1 MKTHY
6 PSGVGPA
13 PRWKLWRTASLIL
26 MIFFLFA
33 GSASATHYRYG
44 TISWKRVPG
53 AAPGTCDIE
62 VTVKQAWRTSF
73 PWGTTPVL
81 GGTVTTT
88 SLTTTPMFGGP
99 GGVGFV
105 PIALK
110 VTSINPVDDWFFG
123 EWKDTLTLP
132 SDTAHYMLAYGG
144 CCRISSLINN
154 SDDDFRSE
162 SIVTPCKKGN
172 DSPVSTQIP
181 IVKLP
186 KGVAVN
192 SFMVAATDPNVDP
205 VSYRLAT
212 TAEASGVA
220 FVSNPVGFS
229 ITSGGMASFSTV
241 GKATGDLYNAFVYI
255 TDTAG
260 ASTMADFLIEIVD
273 SSAAPIFDYAIT
285 PSPASCFEVKPGDTV
300 KFTVKAFDPDAGDS
314 VFISAVGLP
323 AGAVLAPALPTPG
336 GNPDSVVF
344 TWYPSAADIGT
355 TVISFTAEDTSG
367 VSTSTSVC
375 IVVSLKPIFAVP
387 PTPPKGTHITVS
399 CGDTID
405 FDVEAYDPDPADSVQ
420 IFKVEG
426 KSMGGAKIPLYP
438 GASFMPLPTPW
449 ANPTTGHF
457 HWVVDSADWGMK
469 HVFFT
474 AKDGLG
480 EVTEHEVPILVNTT
494 PKFLSMP
501 DTCLY
506 VDSTYCYAI
515 EVSDKDTAYGDSLVL
530 FGFGLPGWMTFID
543 SGNGRGSL
551 CGTPTAADLGL
562 HAILLE
568 ADDVFHHDNGT
579 ALQAYV
585 ITVKSDS
592 IIPPDTGCVAVEIH
606 CPSDSTWEL
615 STEKG
620 SSDWGGDWFGATS
633 LPHDSTYTLMA
644 MVGQPYPWGGIPVLD
659 STEAIKADNNV
670 SFYRKNITLTS
681 TVDLNARIRMYM
693 DDGAEVY
700 INGHLILRE
709 ENTELANWSGVPHD
723 VRYHASGTITNGY
736 AGNQMFDYAVGV
748 SLDTIFVVGVNEVVV
763 ALRNL
768 KGAANKGGFSF
779 MLDVWADCPVDTP
792 MLGMPVDSCVSDSS
806 WRKSTVTTMPG
817 SNTFPWVGVPSLPH
831 DSTFTLPVEIGQP
844 YPWFSILSVPGSYV
858 IKAPSYTTFYRKE
871 FILTDHVDVDA
882 RFRMYFDD
890 NVELYIN
897 GFLMAIE
904 DDIVG
909 NSHFTGAHHDVL
921 FTPGGA
927 SVNGFMGGDMFDGV
941 SGEDLDGVL
950 VTGTNVITIALRN
963 RKPADKGGFSFRM
976 DVTKGGSTVL
986 AKSGENTS
994 RQSQHVAQD
1003 GHFPVQVYPNP
1014 TSSGVMV
1021 AMPPIE
1027 MYTEGELILTDM
1039 NGKVLYTRDIA
1050 LGEVSI
1056 MELDL
1061 SDYATGVY
1069 LLKVEAGEYRDVQ
1082 RILKK

>member
-1 MKTHY
+1 MKSIY
-6 PSGVGPA
+6 LSGARPA
-13 PRWKLWRTASLIL
+13 PRWRLWRTASLIL
-26 MIFFLFA
+26 MILFLFA

-44 TISWKRVPG
+44 TIGWKRLPG
-53 AAPGTCDIE
+53 VAPAGTCAVE
-62 VTVKQAWRTSF
+62 VTVKQAWRRTFYGGPPIVGSS
-73 PWGTTPVL
+73 VL
-81 GGTVTTT
+81 TT
-88 SLTTTPMFGGP
+88 SLTTTPMYGAA
-99 GGVGFV
+99 GGVSSKSIV
-105 PIALK
+105 ID
-110 VTSINPVDDWFFG
+110 VTSINLVDDWFFG
-123 EWKDTLTLP
+123 EWKDTVYLP
-132 SDTAHYMLAYGG
+132 SDTGHYLLEYSN

-154 SDDDFRSE
+154 SDDGFHSE
-162 SIVTPCKKGN
+162 SVVTPCVKGN
-172 DSPVSTQIP
+172 DSPVSTQVP

-186 KGVAVN
+186 NGVAVN
-192 SFMVAATDPNVDP
+192 TFMVAATDPNGDP
-205 VSYRLAT
+205 LVYRLAT
-212 TAEASGVA
+212 AAEAGDFAST
-220 FVSNPVGFS
+220 NPVGFS
-229 ITSGGMASFSTV
+229 ISAGGMASFSTV
-241 GKATGDLYNAFVYI
+241 GKTTGDLYNAFVYI
-255 TDTAG
+255 EDTAG
-260 ASTMADFLIEIVD
+260 ASTMADFIIEVVD
-273 SSAAPIFDYAIT
+273 SSTPPEFDFAVT
-285 PSPASCFEVKPGDTV
+285 PSPASCFEVLPGDTV
-300 KFTVKAFDPDAGDS
+300 KFTVKAFDPDAGDA

-323 AGAVLAPALPTPG
+323 PAAILAPSLPTTG
-336 GNPDSVVF
+336 GNPDSVMF
-344 TWYPSAADIGT
+344 TWYPDTSDIGT
-355 TVISFTAEDTSG
+355 TIISFTAEDTSG
-367 VSTSTSVC
+367 VSTSTSIC

-387 PTPPKGTHITVS
+387 PTPPEGVHMYYE
-399 CGDTID
+399 CGDTIH
-405 FDVEAYDPDPADSVQ
+405 FPVEAFDPDPSDSVQ

-438 GASFMPLPTPW
+438 GASFPVPTPW
-449 ANPTTGHF
+449 GNPTAGMF
-457 HWVVDSADWGMK
+457 HWYIDSTVWGHR

-480 EVTEHEVPILVNTT
+480 DVTEHELSILINKAPAFV
-494 PKFLSMP
+494 SMP
-501 DTCLY
+501 DTCVY

-515 EVSDKDTAYGDSLVL
+515 EVTDKDTANGDSLDL
-530 FGFGLPGWMTFID
+530 FGFGLPSWLTFID

-551 CGTPTAADLGL
+551 CGTPTAADIGL

-568 ADDVFHHDNGT
+568 ASDVHHHHNGM
-579 ALQAYV
+579 ASQAYV

-592 IIPPDTGCVAVEIH
+592 ILPPDTGCVAVELH
-606 CPSDSTWEL
+606 CPSDSTWWE
-615 STEKG
+615 STVVASG
-620 SSDWGGDWFGATS
+620 PPGGDWSGVGGVLPATA
-633 LPHDSTYTLMA
+633 TYTLP
-644 MVGQPYPWGGIPVLD
+644 VENVQPYPWGGIPVLD
-659 STEAIKADNNV
+659 STMVIKAKNKVRFFRKEFTLSSATGNV
-670 SFYRKNITLTS
+670 VRL
-681 TVDLNARIRMYM
+681 RMFM
-693 DDGAEVY
+693 DDGCEVY
-700 INGHLILRE
+700 LNGSLVVRE
-709 ENTELANWSGVPHD
+709 ENIDNANWNGVPHD
-723 VRYHASGTITNGY
+723 IKFDGMGGAVNGY
-736 AGNQMFDYAVGV
+736 AGNQTFDHVATTD
-748 SLDTIFVVGVNEVVV
+748 LDPLFVVGVNELVVV
-763 ALRNL
+763 MRNL
-768 KGAANKGGFSF
+768 NAAHNKGGFSM
-779 MLDVWADCPVDTP
+779 MLDVSNDCPDPAFT
-792 MLGMPVDSCVSDSS
+792 PVDSCVSDSS
-806 WRKSTVTTMPG
+806 WMKSTEIGPAG
-817 SNTFPWVGVPSLPH
+817 GYPWAGVASLPH

-897 GFLMAIE
+897 GYLMAIE

-994 RQSQHVAQD
+994 RQSQPVAED
-1003 GHFPVQVYPNP
+1003 DHFPVQVYPNP
-1014 TSSGVMV
+1014 TSSSVMV

-1061 SDYATGVY
+1061 SDYAIGVY